1 MSLSQCFLTHNTKK
15 KDCKRKRKRI
25 PLLRFVRNVMLKRLF
40 TAPRTSGIIHDSSKQ
55 PYWNVWQ
62 KEAIGGGF
70 GDGDM
75 PDRSCSYLSRCLLH
89 LTVLTTQAN
98 RLTVVNGQ
106 RKRDGGVR
114 GRGRETGQE
123 RKRSG
128 TRHSQT
134 ANHNMTQPGGS
145 NPDSPPASHC
155 ALSQH
160 STTFLRMPALKGVSG
175 CVAAV
180 RGDTGSRGPWR
191 PGRGPCEAHV
201 DQAARPEAT

>member
-1 MSLSQCFLTHNTKK
+1 MAKGSYRWWFRGRGHARPILQ
-15 KDCKRKRKRI
+15 
-25 PLLRFVRNVMLKRLF
+25 LLVTMPV
-40 TAPRTSGIIHDSSKQ
+40 TSDSTHDSSES
-55 PYWNVWQ
+55 PN
-62 KEAIGGGF
+62 
-70 GDGDM
+70 
-75 PDRSCSYLSRCLLH
+75 CSKWPKKARCWC
-89 LTVLTTQAN
+89 Q
-98 RLTVVNGQ
+98 
-106 RKRDGGVR
+106 

-128 TRHSQT
+128 TRDSQT